1 MKSRNVEVVPMF
13 ACTSTSETP
22 DMKVQLFKEAKF
34 CVISEHVVRDRL
46 DITQVNM
53 TQARNITLSCGTEVR
68 TLGQLELA
76 FSLATPE
83 GLVWSEA
90 TFEVISISYVRDYDA
105 ALSDVV
111 ICGLGSIVEEAIQH
125 ANGDKR

>member
-1 MKSRNVEVVPMF
+1 
-13 ACTSTSETP
+13 
-22 DMKVQLFKEAKF
+22 
-34 CVISEHVVRDRL
+34 
-46 DITQVNM
+46 M

-90 TFEVISISYVRDYDA
+90 TFEVISKSYVRNEYDA

-125 ANGDKR
+125 ANGDKRQEST